1 MGAET
6 IISLAILG
14 CIALFAFFLHRVRK
28 ELEESKKLLV
38 SLSSDLSEVHRSL
51 QGLSVQLPQT
61 AGDMEAKEL
70 ERRLSNE
77 REEEMRRYLEEDK

>member
-1 MGAET
+1 MGVET
-6 IISLAILG
+6 ILSLAILG
-14 CIALFAFFLHRVRK
+14 CIVLFAFFIHRVRK
-28 ELEESKKLLV
+28 ELEESKKLLA
-38 SLSSDLSEVHRSL
+38 SLSSDLSEVSRSL

-61 AGDMEAKEL
+61 TGDVEAKEL